1 MSLSGES
8 RRDPAGE
15 SREYPGNERGE
26 LIDELS
32 RNPRPAVSRAA
43 LAARYPGWG
52 LVTMSLLVVGLV
64 VGFLS
69 FGPLG
74 AAINACGAQP
84 DLPICVPSMH
94 ATAVALPV
102 GAMIVGLAVSL
113 VGGRLVAKLGRSPI
127 AAGWL
132 GWLGYA
138 VGVVLAY
145 HLAGL
150 L

>member
-1 MSLSGES
+1 L
-8 RRDPAGE
+8 
-15 SREYPGNERGE
+15 
-26 LIDELS
+26 LDELS

-43 LAARYPGWG
+43 LAIQHPGWG
-52 LVTMSLLVVGLV
+52 LATMSLLVMGLL

-69 FGPLG
+69 FDPLG
-74 AAINACGAQP
+74 AALNACAAQP
-84 DLPICVPSMH
+84 ALLVCRPSVH

-102 GAMIVGLAVSL
+102 GAMILGLAISL
-113 VGGRLVAKLGRSPI
+113 VGGRMVAKLGRSPV

-132 GWLGYA
+132 GWLVYT

>member
-8 RRDPAGE
+8 RPEPSGDRRDGL
-15 SREYPGNERGE
+15 GNTRGE
-26 LIDELS
+26 LLEELS

-43 LAARYPGWG
+43 LAAAHPGWG

-64 VGFLS
+64 VGLLS

-74 AAINACGAQP
+74 VAINACGAQP
-84 DLPICVPSMH
+84 DLPVCVPSVH

-138 VGVVLAY
+138 VGVALAY

>member
-1 MSLSGES
+1 VSFSGES
-8 RRDPAGE
+8 RPEQIGERRDG
-15 SREYPGNERGE
+15 PGNMRGE
-26 LIDELS
+26 LLDELS

-43 LAARYPGWG
+43 LAIQHPGWG
-52 LVTMSLLVVGLV
+52 LATMSLLVVGLV

-69 FGPLG
+69 FGQLG

-84 DLPICVPSMH
+84 DLPVCVPSVH

-102 GAMIVGLAVSL
+102 GAMIAGLAVSL
-113 VGGRLVAKLGRSPI
+113 VGGRLMVKLGRSPI

-132 GWLGYA
+132 GWLVCA
-138 VGVVLAY
+138 VGVAIAY

>member
-8 RRDPAGE
+8 RPEPIGERRDGAG
-15 SREYPGNERGE
+15 NVRGE
-26 LIDELS
+26 LLDELS

-43 LAARYPGWG
+43 LAIQHPGWG
-52 LVTMSLLVVGLV
+52 LATMSLLVVGLV

-84 DLPICVPSMH
+84 GLPICVPAMH
-94 ATAVALPV
+94 ATAVAMPV

-113 VGGRLVAKLGRSPI
+113 VGGRLVVKLGRSPVP
-127 AAGWL
+127 AGWL
-132 GWLGYA
+132 GWLVFA
-138 VGVVLAY
+138 VGAVLAY